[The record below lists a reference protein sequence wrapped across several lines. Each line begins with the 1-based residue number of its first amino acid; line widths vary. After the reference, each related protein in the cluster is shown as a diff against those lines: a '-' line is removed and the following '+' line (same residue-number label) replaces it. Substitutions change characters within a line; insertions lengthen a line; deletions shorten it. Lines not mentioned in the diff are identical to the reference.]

1 MKNSRIISVL
11 SLVALLFT
19 GAFFIGCKDGEAGAI
34 GPAGPTGPAG
44 PAGPAG
50 PTGAT
55 GPAGPAGQNGNAN
68 VIQLTF
74 GSKVHSG
81 AEISFTLT
89 GVTQAVLNQ
98 SAYFTYVTPG
108 NGYWYSLPGTTVGGT
123 KEYRTYVTSQ
133 GSGTPLVYVNRVA
146 GTGSE
151 TFTNT
156 RVVIIPASALS
167 NARKA
172 SVDYT
177 NYQEVKKYYN
187 LPD

>member
-11 SLVALLFT
+11 SLAVLLFT
-19 GAFFIGCKDGEAGAI
+19 GAFFTSCKDGEAGAI
-34 GPAGPTGPAG
+34 GPAGPAGPTG

-55 GPAGPAGQNGNAN
+55 GPAGAPGQDGNAN
-68 VIQLTF
+68 VIQITF

-81 AEISFTLT
+81 VEISYTLT
-89 GVTQAVLNQ
+89 GVTQAVLNK
-98 SAYFTYVTPG
+98 SAYFTYVNPG
-108 NGYWYSLPGTTVGGT
+108 NSFWYSLPGTTAGGT
-123 KEYRTYVTSQ
+123 KEYRTYVQ
-133 GSGTPLVYVNRVA
+133 AGASGTPSLFVNRVA

-151 TFTNT
+151 TFTAT
-156 RVVIIPASALS
+156 RVVVIPASALS
-167 NARKA
+167 NGRKA
-172 SVDYT
+172 SVDYN